1 MNINMQLLQ
10 ERAQFQYPH
19 AHIFLSYVRS
29 EVFTAVLKILD
40 LWNQEWHILKPFLPK
55 VSIESF
61 NNIGQQQCLVL
72 VVSGVRM
79 WFDKAEGLQD
89 R

>member
-10 ERAQFQYPH
+10 ERAQFQYPL
-19 AHIFLSYVRS
+19 AHIFISFVRS
-29 EVFTAVLKILD
+29 EVFTAVLKIFV

-61 NNIGQQQCLVL
+61 NKQQQCH
-72 VVSGVRM
+72 
-79 WFDKAEGLQD
+79 A
-89 R
+89 